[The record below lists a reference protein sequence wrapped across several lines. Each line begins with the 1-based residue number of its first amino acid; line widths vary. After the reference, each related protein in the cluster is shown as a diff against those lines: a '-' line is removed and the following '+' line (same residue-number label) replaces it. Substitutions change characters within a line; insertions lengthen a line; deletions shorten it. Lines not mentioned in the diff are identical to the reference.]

1 LPLSNPTVLRFRYM
15 KLPRNL
21 LDRPAEEMARLIA
34 LAFLDQ
40 AASARR
46 HLKDGEPEGLHDFR
60 VGIRRIRTVL
70 RAFRGELQD
79 GVTGGSRR
87 LLQRL
92 ARATGRSRD
101 LEVHAAWVSSHA
113 DSVTGRQRPGI
124 EWMLQRVAREREKAD
139 RRLEK
144 ILRSTFPGVR
154 RRLQREL
161 RSYRLTVRLDRA
173 PAGHSAARALGCQI
187 QQISG
192 DLESRL
198 SAIHSINQGDAAHQA
213 RIRVKRLR
221 YILEPLHGRL
231 EVVAYL
237 GSSLRDLQDT
247 LGDLQDA
254 EIFAAQLARARKMAK
269 REQVALLSGQGGGSG
284 AGRKK
289 AKEYEDPR
297 AGLVELTR
305 RLAERK
311 ARAFEKLAT
320 TWLNGKSE
328 EFFSQLNELA
338 RVLINGDEAPVET
351 ERKFL
356 LRQMPPAVRMAPAL
370 DIQVG
375 WLPGVRISE
384 KVRRV
389 TESGQEQ
396 RFRTINAGVGSGRL
410 EVEEEVTAPVFDHLW
425 SLTEGR
431 RVLKRR
437 HKISHLGLIWEIDD
451 FADRDLVLAEVEVP
465 FEDSP
470 VEPPEWLKP
479 YMVRE
484 VTGEDEFSNLQLA
497 R

>member
-1 LPLSNPTVLRFRYM
+1 M

-46 HLKDGEPEGLHDFR
+46 HLKDADPEGLHDFR
-60 VGIRRIRTVL
+60 VGIRRVRTVL
-70 RAFRGELQD
+70 RAFRRELQE
-79 GVTGGSRR
+79 GVTGKSRR

-92 ARATGRSRD
+92 ASATGRSRD
-101 LEVHAAWVSSHA
+101 LEVHAAWVA
-113 DSVTGRQRPGI
+113 DQADTVSARQRPGI
-124 EWMLQRVAREREKAD
+124 DWLLRRLARARKKAD
-139 RRLEK
+139 RRLERV
-144 ILRSTFPGVR
+144 LRSIFSSTH
-154 RRLQREL
+154 RRLKREL

-173 PAGHSAARALGCQI
+173 PAGHSAARIIGSQLRQI
-187 QQISG
+187 AG
-192 DLESRL
+192 DLEGRL
-198 SAIHSINQGDAAHQA
+198 AAVHSISQGNDVHRA

-221 YILEPLHGRL
+221 YILEPLHGRMEIVDHL
-231 EVVAYL
+231 SGA
-237 GSSLRDLQDT
+237 LRSLQDT

-254 EIFAAQLARARKMAK
+254 EVFEASLAKARKEAT
-269 REQVALLSGQGGGSG
+269 REQLERLR
-284 AGRKK
+284 GRPSKRSELEKKK
-289 AKEYEDPR
+289 ARELEDPR
-297 AGLVELTR
+297 PGLVELTR
-305 RLAERK
+305 RLVLRK
-311 ARAFEKLAT
+311 SVAFQLLES

-338 RVLINGDEAPVET
+338 RVLIHGDEAPMEI

-356 LRQMPPAVRMAPAL
+356 LRQMPPAVRVSPAL
-370 DIQVG
+370 EIEVG

-389 TESGQEQ
+389 IASGQEQ

-425 SLTEGR
+425 PLTEGR
-431 RVLKRR
+431 RVIKRR
-437 HKISHLGLIWEIDD
+437 HKVLHRGLTWEIDD